1 MSLLLCTAGAAAR
14 IVIKAGEDVNF
25 KLGLLGQFQADTI
38 EDQEQT
44 RR

>member
-1 MSLLLCTAGAAAR
+1 MLLAATRAAAQ
-14 IVIKAGEDVNF
+14 VEIKAGEDVNF
-25 KLGLLGQFQADTI
+25 KLGLLAQFQADTI